1 MQSWYFSEQS
11 YYPAW
16 DRPGAPKITSPSS
29 AVDPEIARRLLD
41 DYIAECV
48 LSDKLGLN
56 IMVNEHHASYTCMSV
71 SCMLTLGILASHTRK
86 ARLLALG
93 VPLLNR
99 LDPVR
104 IAEEIAYV
112 DTLSR
117 GRLEVGL
124 IKGSPFELYISNS
137 HPVTAAKR
145 YWEAHEV
152 VTTALA
158 HRDGPFSWESE
169 NFNYRYV
176 NVIPPCYQNPYP
188 PMWLTTLSTS
198 TAIEAA
204 RRKYVV
210 GITAVARA
218 ARQSFPLYREEYLKV
233 HGTPAPLDRFAYLG
247 YISVAKDEKTAIE
260 RGRKILEFVEASER
274 VSPNFINAPG
284 ILTHAENARFLRAG
298 ETVTHRNKVLPDG
311 TPMSNPPTVQEQII
325 NSVLFAGTPDQVY
338 DQLKR
343 FYDSVGGFGHLLVQM
358 GGTMTHDEIC
368 DSLTMYANDVMP
380 RLQKLTASHEAG
392 AKAVA

>member
-16 DRPGAPKITSPSS
+16 DNPGTTKITSPSL
-29 AVDPEIARRLLD
+29 AVDSETAHRLLT
-41 DYIAECV
+41 DYIAECM
-48 LSDKLGLN
+48 LCDELGLN

-71 SCMLTLGILASHTRK
+71 SCMLTLGILAARTKK

-99 LDPVR
+99 MDPVR

-112 DTLSR
+112 DTISR

-124 IKGSPFELYISNS
+124 IKGTPFELFVSNA
-137 HPVTAAKR
+137 HPVTASQR
-145 YWEAHEV
+145 YWEAHELIV
-152 VTTALA
+152 AALTA
-158 HRDGPFSWESE
+158 RDGPISWESE

-176 NVIPPCYQNPYP
+176 NVIPPCYQRPHP
-188 PMWLTTLSTS
+188 PMWLTTLSTN

-204 RRKYVV
+204 RRDYVV

-218 ARQSFPLYREEYLKV
+218 ARQSFPLYRAEYLKT
-233 HGTPAPLDRFAYLG
+233 HGRPAPLDRFAYLG
-247 YISVAKDEKTAIE
+247 YVAVARDEKTAIE
-260 RGRKILEFVEASER
+260 RGRKILEFVQASER
-274 VSPNFINAPG
+274 ILPNFINAPG
-284 ILTHAENARFLRAG
+284 MLPHADNAKFLRAG
-298 ETVTHRNKVLPDG
+298 ETVTHRTKVLPDG
-311 TPMSNPPTVQEQII
+311 TPMSNPPTPQEQII

-338 DQLKR
+338 EQLAR

-368 DSLTMYANDVMP
+368 DSLTLYANDVVP
-380 RLQKLTASHEAG
+380 RLKGLTG
-392 AKAVA
+392 AHSIAAE